1 MVRRFLNKP
10 MQLNPQSKN
19 GLELPA
25 WLKNK
30 KYQNGVGGKRA
41 RPRISRE
48 I

>member
-19 GLELPA
+19 GLA